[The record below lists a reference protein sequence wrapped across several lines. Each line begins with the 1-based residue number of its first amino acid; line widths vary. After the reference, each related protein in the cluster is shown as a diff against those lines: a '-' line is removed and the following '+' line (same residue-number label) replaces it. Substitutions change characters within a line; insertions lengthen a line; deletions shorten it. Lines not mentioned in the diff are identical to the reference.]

1 MKFLHYEDGT
11 ESVGNYVESRV
22 DDETSR
28 VVYAL
33 HGKKFGLVLWNSH
46 HTTAAGSPDP
56 HVVVSMARYD
66 SGPLHN
72 PTFISSHTVAASAVP
87 ELLDML
93 GDAAQWLEKNCER
106 TDGVW
111 RVK

>member
-1 MKFLHYEDGT
+1 MKFLHRGLNEDEAT
-11 ESVGNYVESRV
+11 
-22 DDETSR
+22 DETEQ

-33 HGKKFGLVLWNSH
+33 FGKEVGLMLWSPSASGNPRILISI
-46 HTTAAGSPDP
+46 AERRGGPGPDP
-56 HVVVSMARYD
+56 VFVAD
-66 SGPLHN
+66 
-72 PTFISSHTVAASAVP
+72 HTHYVDAVP

-111 RVK
+111 RKK